1 MVICNF
7 ICFSVL
13 IRALTL
19 VYIKDS
25 SFSLGGQLIRGIQAP
40 FNSPSPTLMI
50 YK

>member
-7 ICFSVL
+7 IYFSVL

-25 SFSLGGQLIRGIQAP
+25 SFSLEEQLIRGIQAP
-40 FNSPSPTLMI
+40 I
-50 YK
+50 